1 LTDTFGTNDKRK
13 KLIPLLLKNFNKKK
27 QDKINIPKNLSMNL
41 VNINTVTKCLNIL
54 LKNNSEPN
62 NFVIKSKRDV
72 KIFDLINFLNDKLE
86 KKIKVNW
93 LKNTKN
99 YRIIKLKN
107 LLKKD
112 NNINKQILELF
123 NENN

>member
-1 LTDTFGTNDKRK
+1 MITWK
-13 KLIPLLLKNFNKKK
+13 
-27 QDKINIPKNLSMNL
+27 
-41 VNINTVTKCLNIL
+41 
-54 LKNNSEPN
+54 
-62 NFVIKSKRDV
+62 
-72 KIFDLINFLNDKLE
+72 

-123 NENN
+123 NENNQN

>member
-1 LTDTFGTNDKRK
+1 
-13 KLIPLLLKNFNKKK
+13 LK
-27 QDKINIPKNLSMNL
+27 
-41 VNINTVTKCLNIL
+41 
-54 LKNNSEPN
+54 
-62 NFVIKSKRDV
+62 
-72 KIFDLINFLNDKLE
+72 

-93 LKNTKN
+93 LKNTKK

-112 NNINKQILELF
+112 NNINKQILKLF